1 MARFTADPSGTDKG
15 PTSHLD
21 MEGQK
26 VINCGDPSDN
36 QDLVTKYYA
45 DNLIMSGPTGPT
57 GHTGAT
63 GPTGSTGATGPTGH
77 TGATGPTGS
86 TGATG
91 PTGSTGA
98 TGLTGSTGATGLTG
112 STGATGPTGD
122 VSNPMADDLNAN
134 THNIVNIKNVQ
145 LVHLIGSSSPTIIT
159 DASGAGPGASA
170 SVNGSDLAGV
180 ITLNTVSV
188 DTPVSGEIICTLT
201 FNTPY
206 GTTPVVLIMPSHT
219 AAWALDYDTITLMQ
233 TDVSTNSFSIR
244 AGSKALP
251 SANASYYISYIA
263 IQPDLP
269 V

>member
-63 GPTGSTGATGPTGH
+63 GP
-77 TGATGPTGS
+77 
-86 TGATG
+86 
-91 PTGSTGA
+91 
-98 TGLTGSTGATGLTG
+98 TGSTGATGLTG